1 MIKWIPCFCCMFK
14 VMFAFST
21 MGFITMVHH
30 QLRENMKEYVLSF
43 PTTEE
48 SLKISQCFVWMGA
61 VAWKFIPFFL
71 CFYGGQLRPLRC
83 TLHEFWSA
91 MCVGVP
97 KKKTLCGFKKKR
109 GPRVVEALQLRFLG
123 WKGGGCEDELWLSFV
138 PTWTAQIPVEIL
150 PIQSSWV
157 FSNELIDPNQH
168 EYSPNL
174 AGQISL
180 PTSSNPGEFPQNGGG
195 LVRGIH
201 PHPEKARNFSASGN
215 SLENFAQM
223 LG

>member
-1 MIKWIPCFCCMFK
+1 
-14 VMFAFST
+14 
-21 MGFITMVHH
+21 MVHH

-48 SLKISQCFVWMGA
+48 SLKISQCFVWMDA

-71 CFYGGQLRPLRC
+71 SFYGGLSAFEMHTAWILVCNVCWC
-83 TLHEFWSA
+83 TQ
-91 MCVGVP
+91 
-97 KKKTLCGFKKKR
+97 KKTLCGFKKKR

-138 PTWTAQIPVEIL
+138 PTWTAQIPVEIFL
-150 PIQSSWV
+150 IQSSWV
-157 FSNELIDPNQH
+157 FSNQLSDPNPH
-168 EYSPNL
+168 EYSQNL